1 MNRLLGTLFALATLA
16 AIAFA
21 ILNYGNYTSMV
32 FTATTDAPATPA
44 DAPAEGDVI
53 PADAEVEIYVDD
65 TLDPLVDTTAVDA
78 IEGPDRS
85 ADGHISM

>member
-32 FTATTDAPATPA
+32 FTVTTDAPATPA
-44 DAPAEGDVI
+44 DAP
-53 PADAEVEIYVDD
+53 AEVEIYVDD
-65 TLDPLVDTTAVDA
+65 TLDPLVDTTTVDA
-78 IEGPDRS
+78 IEDPDRS
-85 ADGHISM
+85 ADEHISM

>member
-32 FTATTDAPATPA
+32 FTATTDAPVTPA
-44 DAPAEGDVI
+44 DAP
-53 PADAEVEIYVDD
+53 AEVEIYVDD
-65 TLDPLVDTTAVDA
+65 TLDPLVDTTTVDA
-78 IEGPDRS
+78 IEGPNRS
-85 ADGHISM
+85 AAEHISM

>member
-32 FTATTDAPATPA
+32 FIPTTEEPATPA

-65 TLDPLVDTTAVDA
+65 TLDPLVDTTTVDA
-78 IEGPDRS
+78 IEDPDRS

>member
-32 FTATTDAPATPA
+32 FTATTDTPVR
-44 DAPAEGDVI
+44 PVELSAEGAAPPVDVDI
-53 PADAEVEIYVDD
+53 DGAVDD
-65 TLDPLVDTTAVDA
+65 TLAPLVDTTTVDA
-78 IEGPDRS
+78 IEGPVRS

>member
-44 DAPAEGDVI
+44 DAPAE
-53 PADAEVEIYVDD
+53 VEIYVDD
-65 TLDPLVDTTAVDA
+65 TLDPLVDTTTVDA
-78 IEGPDRS
+78 IDAPDRS
-85 ADGHISM
+85 TDGHISM

>member
-1 MNRLLGTLFALATLA
+1 MNRLLGTLFALATLV

-21 ILNYGNYTSMV
+21 ILNYGNYTSMC
-32 FTATTDAPATPA
+32 FIPTTEEPATPA

-65 TLDPLVDTTAVDA
+65 TLDPLVDTTVVDA
-78 IEGPDRS
+78 VATPDRS
-85 ADGHISM
+85 TVEPISM

>member
-21 ILNYGNYTSMV
+21 ILNYCNYTSMV

-85 ADGHISM
+85 AAEHISM

>member
-32 FTATTDAPATPA
+32 FIPTTEEPATPA
-44 DAPAEGDVI
+44 DAPVDVDI
-53 PADAEVEIYVDD
+53 DGTVDD
-65 TLDPLVDTTAVDA
+65 TFDLPLDTMAVDA
-78 IEGPDRS
+78 IEDPDRS
-85 ADGHISM
+85 AAEHISM

>member
-1 MNRLLGTLFALATLA
+1 MNRLLGTLFALATLVVV
-16 AIAFA
+16 AFA
-21 ILNYGNYTSMV
+21 ILNYGDYTSMV

-44 DAPAEGDVI
+44 DAPAEGNVI

-65 TLDPLVDTTAVDA
+65 TLDPLVDTTTVDA
-78 IEGPDRS
+78 IEDPDRS